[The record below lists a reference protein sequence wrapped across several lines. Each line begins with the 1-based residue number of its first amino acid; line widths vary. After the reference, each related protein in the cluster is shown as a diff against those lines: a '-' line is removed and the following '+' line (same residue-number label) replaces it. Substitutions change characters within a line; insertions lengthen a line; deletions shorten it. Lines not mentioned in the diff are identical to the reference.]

1 MTIFTEKK
9 PSLGEKL
16 LNAPGHLKY
25 VQSTTGPSIW
35 MDNTDIMHLRP
46 SFSLLRTPRLDL
58 RKQHSVNLVFWH
70 WRMAQTISHT
80 TTVLQETSSSA
91 NSSVDTFSLAG
102 LQLICFYIST
112 MHCNDW
118 PGAAYQVVEGQLN
131 HITTSITILNKS
143 KTDKLT
149 LK

>member
-58 RKQHSVNLVFWH
+58 RKQHSVNLVFRH
-70 WRMAQTISHT
+70 CRIAQTISHT

-131 HITTSITILNKS
+131 HVTISITILNNS
-143 KTDKLT
+143 KKDKLT